1 MQTYTCGSFNSNY
14 NNNIQIGIFVAVCRC
29 VYPSTAERCK
39 KKIAIKQR
47 SHAVCAPLCKVKI
60 FQTVSMFSL
69 VRIAS
74 PWHTCTRTHTH
85 TYASKLHEQI
95 KNKPKNS
102 YVNFLFLVVV
112 SDVAQILATH
122 NNRTC
127 AALRVCFTLVAAFF
141 LLFVRI
147 KKLLMWLSGV
157 FPHSLLATT
166 TSS

>member
-1 MQTYTCGSFNSNY
+1 MLLCA
-14 NNNIQIGIFVAVCRC
+14 AVFIPQPRN
-29 VYPSTAERCK
+29 AAK

-127 AALRVCFTLVAAFF
+127 AALRVCFTVVAAFF
-141 LLFVRI
+141 SSLRSHKKIINVAVGCFSAFALGYDYI
-147 KKLLMWLSGV
+147 KLKFKDFIKQAMCITI
-157 FPHSLLATT
+157 SLL
-166 TSS
+166 